1 MFVLFS
7 SLLTFII
14 IVNITFCDM
23 YIIEPV
29 NLFVSFRSN
38 KWSQSGTPRTFFG
51 RSSDYMNLRIQ
62 TNNFV
67 RELGSGLQKVRTPD
81 RFFVVSDP
89 KCRYPKFHELLWVP
103 EKEPKMPIVITSSHE
118 LLIDSSE
125 RQTRAHIFKEN
136 KSKYKI
142 YLQIRC

>member
-7 SLLTFII
+7 SLLKFII

-29 NLFVSFRSN
+29 NLFVSFTSN
-38 KWSQSGTPRTFFG
+38 KWSQSGTPRSFFG

-67 RELGSGLQKVRTPD
+67 RKLGSGLQKVRTPD
-81 RFFVVSDP
+81 RFFFVSDP
-89 KCRYPKFHELLWVP
+89 KCQYPKFHELL
-103 EKEPKMPIVITSSHE
+103 
-118 LLIDSSE
+118 
-125 RQTRAHIFKEN
+125 
-136 KSKYKI
+136 
-142 YLQIRC
+142 